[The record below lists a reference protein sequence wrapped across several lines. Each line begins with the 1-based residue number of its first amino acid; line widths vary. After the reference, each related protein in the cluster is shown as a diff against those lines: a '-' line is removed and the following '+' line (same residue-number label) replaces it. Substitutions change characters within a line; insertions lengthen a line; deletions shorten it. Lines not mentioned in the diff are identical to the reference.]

1 MLLARAHLQLLVLS
15 GLCLG
20 LALPACTVNSTET
33 TTSTTGVGATGGTG
47 TSSNNGASGG
57 IGVGGEGAT
66 GGQGG
71 TGVGAGGSGGNT
83 QCVGGMGT
91 GQTEA
96 ACDNSG
102 TMPIAGAANTCGAG
116 FDQPPP
122 GLAVCH
128 HAFDIYLPGDAESLY
143 DCLAMISVAPDQA
156 CSDTNVQNC
165 VTKVHTE
172 ACDVPEVQ
180 TSCKDLVKACN
191 DAGDASLTEANCN
204 FLLAPFND
212 TALADIQ
219 ACERAAM
226 EGDCKTTLETCWDQ
240 VATIP

>member
-1 MLLARAHLQLLVLS
+1 M
-15 GLCLG
+15 G

-33 TTSTTGVGATGGTG
+33 TTSTTGVGASGGTG

-57 IGVGGEGAT
+57 IGVGGEGAI

-71 TGVGAGGSGGNT
+71 TGVGAGGTGGT
-83 QCVGGMGT
+83 GGSTGCVREMGT

-96 ACDNSG
+96 DCD
-102 TMPIAGAANTCGAG
+102 TMNIAGAAKTCGAT

-128 HAFDIYLPGDAESLY
+128 HAFDIYLPGSAENLH
-143 DCLAMISVAPDQA
+143 DCLALISVAPQEA
-156 CSDTNVQNC
+156 CSDMNVQNC

-180 TSCKDLVKACN
+180 MSCKDYVKACT
-191 DAGDASLTEANCN
+191 DGGDASLTEANCN
-204 FLLAPFND
+204 FLLAPFNA
-212 TALADIQ
+212 TALADVQ
-219 ACERAAM
+219 ACVEAAT
-226 EGDCKTTLETCWDQ
+226 EGDCKTTLEGCWDQ